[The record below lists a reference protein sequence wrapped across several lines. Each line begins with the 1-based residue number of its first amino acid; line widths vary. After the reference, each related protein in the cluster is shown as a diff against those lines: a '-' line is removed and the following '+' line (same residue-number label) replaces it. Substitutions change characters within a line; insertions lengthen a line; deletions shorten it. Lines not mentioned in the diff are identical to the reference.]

1 MKVKALVVAAMVI
14 TSVNAGWRRRFK
26 DLFGGNGGKP
36 RSVFP
41 QDLSMNEWSMS
52 QDTEP
57 TKKESADDS
66 NMNGIGKNLICDFLI
81 SIAEDL
87 HRNIFGNVDEYR
99 SHLSVLY
106 TLQGKAENLKEEEK
120 EDHSASFEHVNGRL
134 QAIKGEFTSLK
145 DRYLEMLKQLVRNEC
160 MTESVHLTS
169 PEDME
174 RIDIFLDELLNL
186 RESTRKDKEG
196 VIVFH
201 REWVDGHEKIVI
213 HKDVHNF

>member
-1 MKVKALVVAAMVI
+1 MD
-14 TSVNAGWRRRFK
+14 S
-26 DLFGGNGGKP
+26 KP
-36 RSVFP
+36 GSVFS
-41 QDLSMNEWSMS
+41 QDLTETVPSMS
-52 QDTEP
+52 QDIEP

-81 SIAEDL
+81 PIAEGL
-87 HRNIFGNVDEYR
+87 HKNIFEHIDEYR

-106 TLQGKAENLKEEEK
+106 TLQGKVENLKDEEK
-120 EDHSASFEHVNGRL
+120 EGYSAPFERVNGRL

-213 HKDVHNF
+213 HKDTHNF

>member
-14 TSVNAGWRRRFK
+14 TSVNAGWRR
-26 DLFGGNGGKP
+26 KP
-36 RSVFP
+36 RVFVGGDDSKPGSVFS
-41 QDLSMNEWSMS
+41 QDL
-52 QDTEP
+52 TE
-57 TKKESADDS
+57 TDA
-66 NMNGIGKNLICDFLI
+66 
-81 SIAEDL
+81 AEGL

-106 TLQGKAENLKEEEK
+106 ILQEKAENLKEEEK
-120 EDHSASFEHVNGRL
+120 EDHSASFERVNGGL
-134 QAIKGEFTSLK
+134 QAIKEEFTSLK
-145 DRYLEMLKQLVRNEC
+145 DRYLQILKQLVRNEC

-186 RESTRKDKEG
+186 RESTKKDKEG

-201 REWVDGHEKIVI
+201 REWEGDHEKIVV
-213 HKDVHNF
+213 HKNVHNF

>member
-14 TSVNAGWRRRFK
+14 TSVNAGWRR
-26 DLFGGNGGKP
+26 KP
-36 RSVFP
+36 RVFVGGDDSKPGSVFS
-41 QDLSMNEWSMS
+41 QDLTETGPSMS
-52 QDTEP
+52 QDIEP

-81 SIAEDL
+81 SKAEGL

-106 TLQGKAENLKEEEK
+106 ILQEKAENLKEEEK
-120 EDHSASFEHVNGRL
+120 EDHSASFERVNGGL
-134 QAIKGEFTSLK
+134 QAIKEEFTSLK
-145 DRYLEMLKQLVRNEC
+145 DRYLQILKQLVRNEC

-186 RESTRKDKEG
+186 RESTKKDKEG

-201 REWVDGHEKIVI
+201 REWEGDHEKIVV
-213 HKDVHNF
+213 HKNVHNF